1 MELAMRVGIDK
12 YYEYLQKFG
21 LGEKSGVDFFGEPS
35 GLLLDKKWVRIV
47 DLARIGFG
55 QAIAVS
61 PIQFLSAVIAII
73 GDGQLRTPQFV
84 NSIDGTGGGGSGAT
98 GGGSG
103 GGNSGT
109 GGGTGGATGG
119 GAGIVTA
126 ANTQTPIIKRRIVSE
141 ATSETVRKLL
151 YGVVT
156 NGSGKK
162 AGVSGY
168 QIGGKTGTAQKYK
181 DGIIDQ
187 GKYISSFL
195 GFISV
200 GGKPKYACYLYVDEP
215 SAGVYYGSLVA
226 APYVGEIFSAIAKY
240 KNLAYDYDYKLEPV
254 MDWGTGQMQYY
265 ETRYT
270 FVPNVSGLSVVDAV
284 ARLAAAGLFVEID
297 GEGEKAVGTFPSKD
311 TMVKVGEPAVIFT

>member
-1 MELAMRVGIDK
+1 
-12 YYEYLQKFG
+12 

-73 GDGQLRTPQFV
+73 GDGNLRTPQFV
-84 NSIDGTGGGGSGAT
+84 GTG
-98 GGGSG
+98 
-103 GGNSGT
+103 
-109 GGGTGGATGG
+109 
-119 GAGIVTA
+119 V
-126 ANTQTPIIKRRIVSE
+126 PRRQIVSP

-162 AGVSGY
+162 AAVSGY
-168 QIGGKTGTAQKYK
+168 QIGGKTGTAQKYR

-200 GGKPKYACYLYVDEP
+200 AGKPKYACYLYVDEP
-215 SAGVYYGSLVA
+215 GTGVYYGSVVA
-226 APYVGEIFSAIAKY
+226 APYVGEIFAAIAKY
-240 KNLAYDYDYKLEPV
+240 KNMSYSYDYRVEPI
-254 MDWGTGQMQYY
+254 MDWVTGQMQYY
-265 ETRYT
+265 EPRFV
-270 FVPNVSGLSVVDAV
+270 FVPSVAGLSIVDAT
-284 ARLAAAGLFVEID
+284 ARMSALGLYVEID
-297 GEGEKAVGTFPSKD
+297 GTGEKAAGSFPSAS
-311 TMVKVGEPAVIFT
+311 TQIKVGEPVVIFT